1 MDKRYKRLVGNSII
15 FAIGNFGSK
24 LMQFIMIPIYSY
36 ALSTYE
42 FGKVDLL
49 TNIVYLLAPI
59 VSFDLFDGAFRFA
72 LDKFEDKRYL
82 DGFLSDNTPVGLLA
96 NKGYNDIIVIRLS
109 NDAAG
114 DKSLQKYVDLNL
126 IMFIIGSICSI
137 FVTGYPIMYTVI
149 LLIITIFFSLV
160 SNFARAIGFVKHFA
174 IAGIINTFTMGV
186 ANIILL
192 LVVKLGIEGYLV
204 SFCVG
209 QFIGIL
215 YLFIAT
221 DIPNYLSV
229 REYSLET
236 LKKLL
241 KYSIP
246 LIPNGLAW
254 WLNSTSDRVFVLG
267 ILGPSY
273 NGIYAMASK
282 IPSAISTILS
292 VFFQSWQISVVE
304 EYDKKDSMKFIN
316 TVYDTLSS
324 LLFCA
329 AVLLVAVIK
338 PVFNLILSANYYN
351 GWKLIPILLLSVI
364 YTNIASFLGT
374 MYTANKK
381 TVGILTTT
389 VYGAII
395 NVILTVVF
403 LNMIGLNGAAVANA
417 VSFFVVSLLR
427 YKYMKKLGKIRINF
441 RKAIYLH
448 VMFIVS
454 CLSVYILKS
463 NITIFMVGILLIV
476 AQIILDS
483 NLKLLLK
490 GVIMRCTK

>member
-1 MDKRYKRLVGNSII
+1 
-15 FAIGNFGSK
+15 
-24 LMQFIMIPIYSY
+24 
-36 ALSTYE
+36 
-42 FGKVDLL
+42 
-49 TNIVYLLAPI
+49 
-59 VSFDLFDGAFRFA
+59 
-72 LDKFEDKRYL
+72 
-82 DGFLSDNTPVGLLA
+82 
-96 NKGYNDIIVIRLS
+96 
-109 NDAAG
+109 
-114 DKSLQKYVDLNL
+114 
-126 IMFIIGSICSI
+126 MF
-137 FVTGYPIMYTVI
+137 
-149 LLIITIFFSLV
+149 
-160 SNFARAIGFVKHFA
+160 
-174 IAGIINTFTMGV
+174 
-186 ANIILL
+186 
-192 LVVKLGIEGYLV
+192 
-204 SFCVG
+204 
-209 QFIGIL
+209 
-215 YLFIAT
+215 
-221 DIPNYLSV
+221 
-229 REYSLET
+229 
-236 LKKLL
+236 
-241 KYSIP
+241 
-246 LIPNGLAW
+246 
-254 WLNSTSDRVFVLG
+254 
-267 ILGPSY
+267 
-273 NGIYAMASK
+273 
-282 IPSAISTILS
+282 
-292 VFFQSWQISVVE
+292 FFQSWQISVVE

-338 PVFNLILSANYYN
+338 PVFNLILSVNYYN

>member
-1 MDKRYKRLVGNSII
+1 MDKRYKRLVDNSII
-15 FAIGNFGSK
+15 FAIGNFESK

-72 LDKFEDKRYL
+72 LDKFEDKNKIFSTSFITL
-82 DGFLSDNTPVGLLA
+82 VGMS
-96 NKGYNDIIVIRLS
+96 I
-109 NDAAG
+109 
-114 DKSLQKYVDLNL
+114 

-338 PVFNLILSANYYN
+338 PVFNLILNANYYN

-417 VSFFVVSLLR
+417 VSFLVVSLLR

-441 RKAIYLH
+441 RKTIYLH
-448 VMFIVS
+448 IMFIVS

-476 AQIILDS
+476 VQIILDS

-490 GVIMRCTK
+490 GVVMRCTK